1 MRKVKLIIAAVA
13 VFGLVSVS
21 STTAFAD
28 GFAPGEGLYVGAYFG
43 HTAGHMSA
51 KVVSTDYNFP
61 TTTTRS
67 TNTHELTE
75 GGIGLAG
82 VEGGGY
88 IGYGYKMGDFYIG
101 FEGGVASGGAKF
113 EATSTDLIEIGDPV
127 LAGCTNCYTLQKIS
141 AEAQYTANVGGRLGV
156 YLNADSLLTVSG
168 GVAASEFDVTWANF
182 SETYYAGGPRVSVA
196 IESRISAIDPNLS
209 FRVETHFT
217 DYWKASVNSIGT
229 QNGTYL
235 NDTEVSG
242 QAYGGRFGIQYSFF
256 DVNSLF

>member
-1 MRKVKLIIAAVA
+1 MKKVKLIIGAVA
-13 VFGLVSVS
+13 MLSLVSS
-21 STTAFAD
+21 SAVYA
-28 GFAPGEGLYVGAYFG
+28 GSYAPGEGLYAGAYFG

-88 IGYGYKMGDFYIG
+88 LGYGYKMGDFYIG
-101 FEGGVASGGAKF
+101 FEGGMASGGAKF
-113 EATSTDLIEIGDPV
+113 EATSTDNIEVGANGGDPETF
-127 LAGCTNCYTLQKIS
+127 AYTFNKVS
-141 AEAQYTANVGGRLGV
+141 AEAQYTANVGGRIGV
-156 YLNADSLLTVSG
+156 YLNADSLFTVSG
-168 GVAASEFDVTWANF
+168 GMTASEFDATWGSF
-182 SETYYAGGPRVSVA
+182 SETYYAGGPRFSVA
-196 IESRISAIDPNLS
+196 IESRVSAIDPNLS

-217 DYWKASVNSIGT
+217 DYWTATVNAIGT
-229 QNGTYL
+229 NQGTYL

-256 DVNSLF
+256 DANSLF

>member
-1 MRKVKLIIAAVA
+1 MKKVKLIIGAVA
-13 VFGLVSVS
+13 MLSLVSS
-21 STTAFAD
+21 SAVYAD
-28 GFAPGEGLYVGAYFG
+28 GFAPGEGLYIGGYFG
-43 HTAGHMSA
+43 HTAGHLSA
-51 KVVSTDYNFP
+51 KGTYQDFVGTL
-61 TTTTRS
+61 
-67 TNTHELTE
+67 NTHELTE

-82 VEGGGY
+82 VAGGGY
-88 IGYGYKMGDFYIG
+88 LGYGYKIGDLYIG
-101 FEGGVASGGAKF
+101 FEGGYGSGGAKF
-113 EATSTDLIEIGDPV
+113 EATSNKNIEVGANDTDSVDFTFNKV
-127 LAGCTNCYTLQKIS
+127 S
-141 AEAQYTANVGGRLGV
+141 AEAKYEANVGGRLGV
-156 YLNADSLLTVSG
+156 YLNSDSLLSVSG
-168 GVAASEFDVTWANF
+168 GLTASKFDATF
-182 SETYYAGGPRVSVA
+182 GSLSSTYYAGGPRFSVA